1 MGNKNPTRDD
11 VLRKLVKPTEDIE
24 ILLKHIGHR
33 DNAITIVKRR
43 HVSLTQK
50 NERYCVILL
59 KGSIELCR
67 ISDGLI
73 LNSESAPFIFGVNI
87 HLSYS
92 RHLYARAKEL
102 STLLLIPQTEL
113 YEITDKFNLWKSLAS
128 LQDYT
133 AAKVYA
139 HCLMVSQ
146 LSAYEII
153 RTHLFELMNEPASV
167 RNNITAANYIMDH
180 SLLSRSG
187 IMLILSKLKAEGY
200 IHISR

>member
-1 MGNKNPTRDD
+1 
-11 VLRKLVKPTEDIE
+11 
-24 ILLKHIGHR
+24 
-33 DNAITIVKRR
+33 
-43 HVSLTQK
+43 
-50 NERYCVILL
+50 
-59 KGSIELCR
+59 
-67 ISDGLI
+67 
-73 LNSESAPFIFGVNI
+73 VNI

-200 IHISR
+200 IHISRGVLTEIVNLPDKLNIFYSKSKPGTP